1 MVLELHGGFG
11 HSIAFLPDDRPFLS
25 LGRRIRTCL
34 KEPPDMEWIR
44 RVFHVPATETQ
55 TGIVLALCIFA
66 MSVMSLV
73 LVWQAQ
79 VIAKQNAVIR
89 MFESRFGG

>member
-1 MVLELHGGFG
+1 
-11 HSIAFLPDDRPFLS
+11 
-25 LGRRIRTCL
+25 
-34 KEPPDMEWIR
+34 MEWIR

-66 MSVMSLV
+66 MSVMSIV

>member
-1 MVLELHGGFG
+1 
-11 HSIAFLPDDRPFLS
+11 
-25 LGRRIRTCL
+25 
-34 KEPPDMEWIR
+34 MESIR
-44 RVFHVPATETQ
+44 RVMKLPATETQ

-66 MSVMSLV
+66 MSVMSIV

-79 VIAKQNAVIR
+79 IIAKQNAVIR

>member
-1 MVLELHGGFG
+1 
-11 HSIAFLPDDRPFLS
+11 
-25 LGRRIRTCL
+25 
-34 KEPPDMEWIR
+34 MEWVR

-55 TGIVLALCIFA
+55 TGVVLAVCIFA
-66 MSVMSLV
+66 MSIMSIV

-89 MFESRFGG
+89 MFESRFGS

>member
-1 MVLELHGGFG
+1 MDML
-11 HSIAFLPDDRPFLS
+11 
-25 LGRRIRTCL
+25 RRI
-34 KEPPDMEWIR
+34 
-44 RVFHVPATETQ
+44 FHVPATETQ
-55 TGIVLALCIFA
+55 TGVVLALCIFA

-89 MFESRFGG
+89 MFETRLGS